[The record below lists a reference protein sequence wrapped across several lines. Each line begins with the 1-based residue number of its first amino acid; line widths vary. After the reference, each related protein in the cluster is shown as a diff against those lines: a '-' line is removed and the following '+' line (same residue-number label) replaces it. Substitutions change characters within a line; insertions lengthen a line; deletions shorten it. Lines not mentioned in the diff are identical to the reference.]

1 MLSLLPRVTQV
12 KQNMLEKLYFF
23 ILEEQRTAEIKQ
35 QQNNDKNT
43 TKSPLQFLL
52 SAITV
57 SQ

>member
-1 MLSLLPRVTQV
+1 MLSLLPRLTQV

-43 TKSPLQFLL
+43 TKSPLQFLF